1 MVIEPAREIRFP
13 CRLAQK
19 VLVLACV
26 QEGRTHVLAVVQH
39 VPAQEFF
46 LVVHVD
52 DGGLAVGAHAVVI
65 EKARGGKAHGL
76 ELPGKLGVLGCE
88 RLVVL
93 QPRVEKIRA
102 VLHVAHARL
111 PEHVQKVDALD
122 GDIAEAARLFRV
134 PAHAVDARAG
144 LELLPHPVGVGLLKG
159 VLLQDHGQDLRE
171 DARLGPVVGFA
182 RQDVRLGV
190 GVHGVSVLGDDHVMQ
205 PPGHGLKAVGGL
217 MVLSLLGAVAELP
230 PVFRLHGAPLDA
242 GLPGLV
248 LLQNP
253 RKFRQ
258 PLFIDRQGKFFVH
271 CLFET
276 SVFSC
281 RGDS

>member
-1 MVIEPAREIRFP
+1 M
-13 CRLAQK
+13 
-19 VLVLACV
+19 
-26 QEGRTHVLAVVQH
+26 QH
-39 VPAQEFF
+39 VPAQEFL

-52 DGGLAVGAHAVVI
+52 DGGFAVGAHAVVI

-76 ELPGKLGVLGCE
+76 ELPGKLGVLGGE
-88 RLVVL
+88 RVVVL

-102 VLHVAHARL
+102 VLHVAHPRL

-122 GDIAEAARLFRV
+122 GDIAEAARLLGV

-159 VLLQDHGQDLRE
+159 VLLQDHGQDLGE
-171 DARLGPVVGFA
+171 DARLGPVVGLA
-182 RQDVRLGV
+182 REDVRLGV
-190 GVHGVSVLGDDHVMQ
+190 GVHGVGVLGDDHVVQ
-205 PPGHGLKAVGGL
+205 PPGYGLKAVGSL
-217 MVLSLLGAVAELP
+217 MAFSLLGAVAELP
-230 PVFRLHGAPLDA
+230 PVFRRHGAPLDA

-258 PLFIDRQGKFFVH
+258 PLLIDRQG
-271 CLFET
+271 
-276 SVFSC
+276 
-281 RGDS
+281 